1 MSTSIIGKPQDRVD
15 GKLKVTGGAMYP
27 GDRQI
32 ENLAY
37 GYLLTS
43 AVAKGSIQA
52 MDTSVAEHAPGV
64 AAVYTPFNPLKLYHG
79 LGQSEGASSGET
91 VPPLQDRKILN
102 YGQIIGLVVA
112 DSFEQARDGAALVR
126 TQYQVEDP
134 VASWDKGMEFSFT
147 PPAVG
152 EDQAITKILAE
163 GVQSIDDAIKGCPVV
178 MDATYAEPIYHHNPM
193 EPHATTA
200 VWHGDRLT
208 IYDAT
213 QGVVSQRLD
222 VAAVLGIDED
232 MVRVLC
238 PFVGGGF
245 GCKGSMWMF
254 SPLTAAAARAL
265 NRPVKTILTR
275 EQMFTLVGHRPA
287 LIQHLTLG
295 ASADGTLQAVK
306 HDVRSTV
313 SFSKM
318 FIEAAAHRTSRLLYK
333 SPNIQ
338 VSQTLVPWD
347 VGGPTFM
354 RAPGCAPGMFALE
367 CAMDELAAK
376 SGIDPVELRIKN
388 NADVY
393 PGRNVP
399 WSSKNLVECY
409 QLGAEKFGWS
419 KRKSEPGVVKDGD
432 WLIGMGMASALY
444 PAHRNRASA
453 KIRLQADGTAQ
464 VSSATQ
470 DLGTGTWT
478 VLAIVGADSLELP
491 IEKIRTELG
500 DSALPPAP
508 TSGGSTSVA
517 SVTPAIQRAAES
529 AKKKLIQLSI
539 RDKKSPF
546 FGMNDVV
553 YKSGEITGG
562 GKSAD
567 FGSVLSAIG
576 RSAVEAVEM
585 AAPGEE
591 EEKYAFHSFGAQFC
605 ELQVN
610 RWTAEVRLQRIT
622 SVMDIGTVVNLK
634 TARSQIIGG
643 IVFGIGMALLEGSVL
658 EEKTGRYA
666 NANFADYLVATN
678 ADVPDV
684 DVHFINKPDTIFNP
698 LGARGIG
705 EIGITGMPAAIAN
718 AVYNAT
724 GRRVRDFPI
733 LPEKLLPVAPNQP
746 VISMSGNQGS
756 RSHVG

>member
-1 MSTSIIGKPQDRVD
+1 MSSIIGKPQDRID
-15 GKLKVTGGAMYP
+15 GKLKVTGRAMYA
-27 GDRQI
+27 GDRQAQ
-32 ENLAY
+32 NLAY

-43 AVAKGSIQA
+43 TVAKGSIQR
-52 MDTSVAEHAPGV
+52 METSAAEQSPGV
-64 AAVYTPFNPLKLYHG
+64 AAVYTPFNPLKLYRG
-79 LGQSEGASSGET
+79 LEPSEGAMSGEIL
-91 VPPLQDRKILN
+91 PPLQDQKVLN

-112 DSFEQARDGAALVR
+112 DSFEQARDAAALVKTR
-126 TQYQVEDP
+126 YQAEEP
-134 VASWDKGMEFSFT
+134 VASWEQGLEHSFT
-147 PPAVG
+147 PENVNEEKATIKV
-152 EDQAITKILAE
+152 LAE
-163 GVQSIDDAIKGCPVV
+163 GVQSIDEALQASPVV
-178 MDATYAEPIYHHNPM
+178 MDATYIEPIYHHNPM

-200 VWHGDRLT
+200 VWQGDRLT

-213 QGVVSQRLD
+213 QGVIAHRLN

-254 SPLTAAAARAL
+254 SPLTAAAAQAL

-295 ASADGTLQAVK
+295 ATQDGTLQAVK
-306 HDVRSTV
+306 HDVQSTV
-313 SFSKM
+313 SVSK
-318 FIEAAAHRTSRLLYK
+318 FFVEAAAHRTSRLLYK

-338 VSQTLVPWD
+338 VSHTLVPWN

-367 CAMDELAAK
+367 CAMDELAVK
-376 SGIDPVELRIKN
+376 SGVDPVELRVKN
-388 NADVY
+388 DSDLY
-393 PGRNVP
+393 PGKNVP
-399 WSSKNLVECY
+399 WSSRHLVECF

-419 KRKSEPGVVKDGD
+419 QRNAKPGALRDGD
-432 WLIGMGMASALY
+432 WLIGMGTASALY

-453 KIRLQADGTAQ
+453 KVRLQADGTAQ

-478 VLAIVGADSLELP
+478 VLAIVGADSLGLP

-508 TSGGSTSVA
+508 TSGGSTSVS
-517 SVTPAIQRAAES
+517 SVTPAIQKAAES
-529 AKKKLIQLSI
+529 AKNKLIELAI
-539 RDKKSPF
+539 KDKKSPF
-546 FGMNDVV
+546 FGMKVEEVIYQDGQLV
-553 YKSGEITGG
+553 GG
-562 GKSAD
+562 GKSVD
-567 FGSVLSAIG
+567 FGSVLGATG
-576 RSAVEAVEM
+576 RGSVEATEM
-585 AAPGEE
+585 AAAGEE
-591 EEKYAFHSFGAQFC
+591 EKKYAFHSFGAQFC
-605 ELQVN
+605 QLKVN
-610 RWTAEVRLQRIT
+610 RWTGEIRLQRIT
-622 SVMDIGTVVNLK
+622 SVMDIGTVINMK
-634 TARSQIIGG
+634 TARSQILGG

-678 ADVPDV
+678 ADIPDV
-684 DVHFINKPDTIFNP
+684 DIHFVVKPDTIFNP

-705 EIGITGMPAAIAN
+705 EIGVTGMPAAIAI
-718 AVYNAT
+718 AVFNAT
-724 GRRVRDFPI
+724 GKRIRQFPI
-733 LPEKLLPVAPNQP
+733 HPENLLLAEPGQP
-746 VISMSGNQGS
+746 TIS
-756 RSHVG
+756 

>member
-1 MSTSIIGKPQDRVD
+1 M
-15 GKLKVTGGAMYP
+15 
-27 GDRQI
+27 

-43 AVAKGSIQA
+43 TVAKGSIRA
-52 MDTSVAEHAPGV
+52 MDTSGAERTRGV
-64 AAVYTPFNPLKLYHG
+64 LAVYTPFNPLKLYRG
-79 LGQSEGASSGET
+79 LDSSEGANSGEIQ
-91 VPPLQDRKILN
+91 PPLQDARILN

-112 DSFEQARDGAALVR
+112 ESFEQARDAAALVT
-126 TQYQVEDP
+126 TQYDEDNP
-134 VASWDKGMEFSFT
+134 VASWETGMENAFT
-147 PPAVG
+147 PEAVG
-152 EDQAITKILAE
+152 GESATIKILSE
-163 GVQSIDDAIKGCPVV
+163 GVSSIDDAIKDSPVV
-178 MDATYAEPIYHHNPM
+178 LDATYREPIYHHNPM

-213 QGVVSQRLD
+213 QGVVAHRLD
-222 VAAVLGIDED
+222 LAAVLGIDED

-265 NRPVKTILTR
+265 GRSVKTILTR

-287 LIQHLTLG
+287 LIQRLTLG
-295 ASADGTLQAVK
+295 AKPDGTLQAVK

-313 SFSKM
+313 SFSKV
-318 FIEAAAHRTSRLLYK
+318 FVEAAAHRTSRLLYK
-333 SPNIQ
+333 STNIQ
-338 VSQTLVPWD
+338 VSQTLVPWN

-376 SGIDPVELRIKN
+376 LRIDPIELRIKN
-388 NADVY
+388 NAEVF
-393 PGRNVP
+393 PGKNVP

-409 QLGAEKFGWS
+409 QLGAQKFGWS
-419 KRKSEPGVVKDGD
+419 KRNPEPGAIRDGD
-432 WLIGMGMASALY
+432 WLVGMGMASALY
-444 PAHRNRASA
+444 PAHRSGASV
-453 KIRLQADGTAQ
+453 KVRLQADGTAE

-491 IEKIRTELG
+491 IEKIRPELG
-500 DSALPPAP
+500 DSALPYAP

-529 AKKKLIQLSI
+529 AKRKLIQFVL
-539 RDKKSPF
+539 RDKRSPF
-546 FGMNDVV
+546 FGMRAEDVV
-553 YKSGEITGG
+553 YRDGKIEGG

-567 FGSVLSAIG
+567 FGSVLTAIG
-576 RSAVEAVEM
+576 RGAVEAVEM
-585 AAPGEE
+585 AEPGEE
-591 EEKYAFHSFGAQFC
+591 EQKYAFHSFGAQFC
-605 ELQVN
+605 ELRVN
-610 RWTAEVRLQRIT
+610 RWTGEVRLQRIT

-634 TARSQIIGG
+634 AARSQIIGG

-658 EEKTGRYA
+658 EEKTGRYG

-678 ADVPDV
+678 ADVPYV
-684 DVHFINKPDTIFNP
+684 DVYFIDKPDTIFNP

-724 GRRVRDFPI
+724 GNRVRDFPI
-733 LPEKLLPVAPNQP
+733 LPEKLLPLGLNQP
-746 VISMSGNQGS
+746 AISMAL
-756 RSHVG
+756 R

>member
-1 MSTSIIGKPQDRVD
+1 MSTQIIGKPQDRVD
-15 GKLKVTGGAMYP
+15 GRLKVTGRAMYS
-27 GDRQI
+27 GDRQE
-32 ENLAY
+32 ENLTY

-43 AVAKGSIQA
+43 KVAKGLIQA
-52 MDTSVAEHAPGV
+52 MDTSVAERSPGV

-79 LGQSEGASSGET
+79 LEPPEGATSGET
-91 VPPLQDRKILN
+91 LPPLQDQKILN

-112 DSFEQARDGAALVR
+112 ESYEQARDAAALVR
-126 TQYQVEDP
+126 TQYQAEEP
-134 VASWDKGMEFSFT
+134 VASWEQGIEHTFT
-147 PPAVG
+147 PESVDREKATV
-152 EDQAITKILAE
+152 KILAE
-163 GVQSIDDAIKGCPVV
+163 GVDSIDDAIRGSPLVV
-178 MDATYAEPIYHHNPM
+178 DVTYTEPIYHHNPM

-213 QGVVSQRLD
+213 QGVISHRLN
-222 VAAVLGIDED
+222 VASVLGIDED

-238 PFVGGGF
+238 PFVGGAF

-295 ASADGTLQAVK
+295 ANPDGTLQAVK

-313 SFSKM
+313 SFAKI
-318 FIEAAAHRTSRLLYK
+318 FVEAAAHRTSRLLYK

-338 VSQTLVPWD
+338 VSHTLVRWN

-354 RAPGCAPGMFALE
+354 RAPGCAPGMFSLE
-367 CAMDELAAK
+367 CAMDELAVRC
-376 SGIDPVELRIKN
+376 GIDPVELRTKN
-388 NADVY
+388 DAEVY

-399 WSSKNLVECY
+399 WSCKNLVECY

-419 KRKSEPGVVKDGD
+419 KRNSIPGAVQEGD
-432 WLIGMGMASALY
+432 WLVGMGMASALY

-453 KIRLQADGTAQ
+453 KVRFQADGTAQ

-478 VLAIVGADSLELP
+478 VLAMVGADSLGLP
-491 IEKIRTELG
+491 IAKIHTELG
-500 DSALPPAP
+500 DSALPSAP
-508 TSGGSTSVA
+508 TSGGSASVA
-517 SVTPAIQRAAES
+517 SVTPAIQKAAES
-529 AKKKLIQLSI
+529 AKKKLIQLAI
-539 RDKKSPF
+539 RDRKSPF
-546 FGMNDVV
+546 FGAKIEDVS
-553 YKSGEITGG
+553 YRNGELTGA

-567 FGSVLSAIG
+567 FGSVLSGIG

-585 AAPGEE
+585 AAAGEE

-605 ELQVN
+605 QVKVN
-610 RWTAEVRLQRIT
+610 RWTGEVRLQRMT

-634 TARSQIIGG
+634 TARSQIMGG
-643 IVFGIGMALLEGSVL
+643 IVFGIGMALMEGTIL

-666 NANFADYLVATN
+666 NANFADYLIATN
-678 ADVPDV
+678 ADVPYIDI
-684 DVHFINKPDTIFNP
+684 HFINKPDTIFNP

-705 EIGITGMPAAIAN
+705 EIGITGTPAAIAN

-724 GRRVRDFPI
+724 GRRVREFPI
-733 LPEKLLPVAPNQP
+733 LPEKLLPIGANQP
-746 VISMSGNQGS
+746 MISMSE
-756 RSHVG
+756 RS

>member
-1 MSTSIIGKPQDRVD
+1 MTRNVVGKAYDRVD
-15 GKLKVTGGAMYP
+15 GKLKVTGRAMYA
-27 GDRQI
+27 GDRQTG
-32 ENLAY
+32 NLAF

-43 AVAKGSIQA
+43 AVAKGSILA
-52 MDTSVAEHAPGV
+52 MDAIAAERSPGV
-64 AAVYTPFNPLKLYHG
+64 LAVYTPYNSLKLYRG
-79 LGQSEGASSGET
+79 LEPSEGAMSGEMM
-91 VPPLQDRKILN
+91 PPLQDRKILN

-112 DSFEQARDGAALVR
+112 DSFEQARDAAALVR
-126 TQYQVEDP
+126 THYQAEDP
-134 VASWDKGMEFSFT
+134 VASWQQGMEHSFI
-147 PPAVG
+147 PASVG
-152 EDQAITKILAE
+152 EESATIKILAE
-163 GVQSIDDAIKGCPVV
+163 GIGSIDDVIRASPVTV
-178 MDATYAEPIYHHNPM
+178 DVTYTEPIYHHNPM

-200 VWHGDRLT
+200 IWNGDRLT

-213 QGVVSQRLD
+213 QGVVAHRLN

-238 PFVGGGF
+238 PFVGGAF

-254 SPLTAAAARAL
+254 SPLTAAAARVL

-295 ASADGTLQAVK
+295 ASPDGTLQAVK
-306 HDVRSTV
+306 HDVLSTV
-313 SFSKM
+313 SFSKA
-318 FIEAAAHRTSRLLYK
+318 FVEAAAHRTSRLLYK

-338 VSQTLVPWD
+338 VTHRVVPWD

-354 RAPGCAPGMFALE
+354 RAPGCAPGMLALE
-367 CAMDELAAK
+367 CAMDELAVK
-376 SGIDPVELRIKN
+376 SGIDPVELRTKN
-388 NADVY
+388 DAELF

-399 WSSKNLVECY
+399 WSSKHLVECF

-419 KRKSEPGVVKDGD
+419 ERNSEPSAVRDGD

-444 PAHRNRASA
+444 PAHRNKASA

-478 VLAIVGADSLELP
+478 VLPIVGAESLELP
-491 IEKIRTELG
+491 FEKVRGELG

-508 TSGGSTSVA
+508 TSGGSTSVS
-517 SVTPAIQRAAES
+517 SVTPAIQKAAES
-529 AKKKLIQLSI
+529 VKKKLIQVAI
-539 RDKKSPF
+539 KDKKSPF
-546 FGMNDVV
+546 FGMKTEDLV
-553 YKSGEITGG
+553 YQKGAIVGG

-567 FGSVLSAIG
+567 FGSLLGAMG
-576 RSAVEAVEM
+576 RSSVEAVEM
-585 AAPGEE
+585 AAAGEE
-591 EEKYAFHSFGAQFC
+591 EEKYAFHSFGAHFC
-605 ELQVN
+605 QLKVN
-610 RWTAEVRLQRIT
+610 RWTGEVRLQRIT
-622 SVMDIGTVVNLK
+622 SVMDIGTVVNQK

-643 IVFGIGMALLEGSVL
+643 IVFGIGMALLEGSIL

-666 NANFADYLVATN
+666 NANFSDYLVATN
-678 ADVPDV
+678 SDVPSMDIY
-684 DVHFINKPDTIFNP
+684 FIDKPDTIFNP

-705 EIGITGMPAAIAN
+705 EIGVTGMPAAIAN

-724 GRRVRDFPI
+724 GRRVREFPI
-733 LPEKLLPVAPNQP
+733 RPEKLLPGGAAQP
-746 VISMSGNQGS
+746 LISAT
-756 RSHVG
+756 

>member
-1 MSTSIIGKPQDRVD
+1 MSTGIIGKPQDRID
-15 GKLKVTGGAMYP
+15 GKLKVTGRAMYA
-27 GDRQI
+27 GDRQAQ
-32 ENLAY
+32 NLAF

-43 AVAKGSIQA
+43 TLAKGSIQG
-52 MDTSVAEHAPGV
+52 MDASAAEQSPGV
-64 AAVYTPFNPLKLYHG
+64 AAVYTPFNPLKLYRG
-79 LGQSEGASSGET
+79 LEPSEGAMSGEIL
-91 VPPLQDRKILN
+91 PPLQDRKILN

-112 DSFEQARDGAALVR
+112 DSFEHARDAAALVKTR
-126 TQYQVEDP
+126 YDAEEP
-134 VASWDKGMEFSFT
+134 VASWEQGLEHSFT
-147 PPAVG
+147 PENVNEEKAT
-152 EDQAITKILAE
+152 IKILAQ
-163 GVQSIDDAIKGCPVV
+163 GVQSIDEPLKASPVV
-178 MDATYAEPIYHHNPM
+178 MDATYIEPIYHHNPM

-200 VWHGDRLT
+200 VWQGDRLT

-213 QGVVSQRLD
+213 QGVIAHRLN

-254 SPLTAAAARAL
+254 SPLTAAAARTL

-295 ASADGTLQAVK
+295 ATQDGTLQAVK
-306 HDVRSTV
+306 HDVQSTV
-313 SFSKM
+313 SFSKS
-318 FIEAAAHRTSRLLYK
+318 FVEAAAHRTSRLLYK

-338 VSQTLVPWD
+338 VSHTLVPWN

-367 CAMDELAAK
+367 CAMDELAVK
-376 SGIDPVELRIKN
+376 SGVDPVELRVKN
-388 NADVY
+388 DSDLY
-393 PGRNVP
+393 PGKNVP
-399 WSSKNLVECY
+399 WSSRHLVECF

-419 KRKSEPGVVKDGD
+419 QRKAEPGAVRDGD
-432 WLIGMGMASALY
+432 WLIGMGTASALY

-453 KIRLQADGTAQ
+453 KVRLQADGTAQ

-478 VLAIVGADSLELP
+478 VLAIVGADSLGLP

-508 TSGGSTSVA
+508 TSGGSTSVS
-517 SVTPAIQRAAES
+517 SVTPAIQKAAES
-529 AKKKLIQLSI
+529 AKKKLIQLAI
-539 RDKKSPF
+539 KDKKSPF
-546 FGMNDVV
+546 FGMKIEEVIYQEGQLV
-553 YKSGEITGG
+553 GG
-562 GKSAD
+562 GKSVD
-567 FGSVLSAIG
+567 FGSVLGATG
-576 RSAVEAVEM
+576 RGSVEATEM
-585 AAPGEE
+585 AAAGEE

-605 ELQVN
+605 QLKVN
-610 RWTAEVRLQRIT
+610 RWTGEIRIQRVT
-622 SVMDIGTVVNLK
+622 SVMDIGTVINMK
-634 TARSQIIGG
+634 TARSQILGG
-643 IVFGIGMALLEGSVL
+643 VVFGIGMALLEGSIL

-678 ADVPDV
+678 ADIPDV
-684 DVHFINKPDTIFNP
+684 DIHFVVKPDTIFNP

-718 AVYNAT
+718 AVFNAT
-724 GRRVRDFPI
+724 GKRIRQFPI
-733 LPEKLLPVAPNQP
+733 HPEDLLPSETGRPT
-746 VISMSGNQGS
+746 IS
-756 RSHVG
+756 

>member
-1 MSTSIIGKPQDRVD
+1 MTRNVVGKAHDRVD
-15 GKLKVTGGAMYP
+15 GTLKVTGRALYA

-32 ENLAY
+32 EDLAY

-43 AVAKGSIQA
+43 VVAKGSIQT
-52 MDTSVAEHAPGV
+52 MDTSVAERSPGV
-64 AAVYTPFNPLKLYHG
+64 AAVYTPFHPLKLFHG
-79 LGQSEGASSGET
+79 LEPSEGAMSGEIL
-91 VPPLQDRKILN
+91 PPLQDRKILN

-112 DSFEQARDGAALVR
+112 DSFEQARDAAALVR
-126 TQYQVEDP
+126 TQYQAEDP
-134 VASWDKGMEFSFT
+134 VASWEKGMGHSFT
-147 PPAVG
+147 PESVGG
-152 EDQAITKILAE
+152 EDATIKILAE
-163 GVQSIDDAIKGCPVV
+163 GTGSIDDAIKSSPVV
-178 MDATYAEPIYHHNPM
+178 VDITYTEPIYDHNPM

-208 IYDAT
+208 LYDAT
-213 QGVVSQRLD
+213 QGVVSDRLN

-265 NRPVKTILTR
+265 DRPVKTILTR

-295 ASADGTLQAVK
+295 ASSDGTLQAVK
-306 HDVRSTV
+306 HDVLSTV
-313 SFSKM
+313 SFSKV
-318 FIEAAAHRTSRLLYK
+318 FVEAAAHRTSRLLYK

-338 VSQTLVPWD
+338 VSHTVVPWD
-347 VGGPTFM
+347 VGAPTFM

-367 CAMDELAAK
+367 CAMDELAVK
-376 SGIDPVELRIKN
+376 SGIDPVELRTKN
-388 NADVY
+388 DADLF
-393 PGRNVP
+393 PGKNIP
-399 WSSKNLVECY
+399 WSSKHLVECY

-419 KRKSEPGVVKDGD
+419 NRNPQPGAVQDGD

-444 PAHRNRASA
+444 PAHRNKASA

-478 VLAIVGADSLELP
+478 VLAIVGAESLELP
-491 IEKIRTELG
+491 MEKMRTELG

-508 TSGGSTSVA
+508 TSGGSTSVS
-517 SVTPAIQRAAES
+517 SVTPAIQKAAES
-529 AKKKLIQLSI
+529 VKKKLIQLAI
-539 RDKKSPF
+539 KDKKSPF
-546 FGMNDVV
+546 FGMKAEDIV
-553 YKSGEITGG
+553 YRNGELVGG
-562 GKSAD
+562 GKSAG
-567 FGSVLSAIG
+567 FGSVLSATG
-576 RSAVEAVEM
+576 RGSVEAVEM
-585 AAPGEE
+585 AAAGEE

-605 ELQVN
+605 ELKVN
-610 RWTAEVRLQRIT
+610 RWTGEVRLQRIT

-643 IVFGIGMALLEGSVL
+643 IVFGIGMALLEGSIL

-666 NANFADYLVATN
+666 NANFSDYLIATN
-678 ADVPDV
+678 ADVPSMDIYFV
-684 DVHFINKPDTIFNP
+684 DKPDTIFNP

-724 GRRVRDFPI
+724 GKRVREFPI
-733 LPEKLLPVAPNQP
+733 LPEKLLPVGALQP
-746 VISMSGNQGS
+746 MISMARN
-756 RSHVG
+756 

>member
-1 MSTSIIGKPQDRVD
+1 MSTNIIGKPQDRVD
-15 GKLKVTGGAMYP
+15 GKLKVTGRVMYP

-32 ENLAY
+32 ENLAF

-52 MDTSVAEHAPGV
+52 MDTTAAEHSPGV
-64 AAVYTPFNPLKLYHG
+64 AAVYTPFNPLKLYRG
-79 LGQSEGASSGET
+79 LEQSEGASSGEIL
-91 VPPLQDRKILN
+91 PPLQDQKVLN

-112 DSFEQARDGAALVR
+112 DSFEQARDAAALVKTR
-126 TQYQVEDP
+126 YEAEDP
-134 VASWDKGMEFSFT
+134 VASWEQGMEHSFA
-147 PPAVG
+147 PESVWG
-152 EDQAITKILAE
+152 EKATVKILAD
-163 GVQSIDDAIKGCPVV
+163 GVASIEDAISGSPVV
-178 MDATYAEPIYHHNPM
+178 VDATYTEPIYHHNPM

-208 IYDAT
+208 MYDAT
-213 QGVVSQRLD
+213 QGVVSHRLD
-222 VAAVLGIDED
+222 VAAALGIDED

-238 PFVGGGF
+238 PFVGGAF

-295 ASADGTLQAVK
+295 ASQDGTLQAVK

-313 SFSKM
+313 SFSKT
-318 FIEAAAHRTSRLLYK
+318 FIEAAAHCTSRLLYK

-338 VSQTLVPWD
+338 VNQTLVPWD

-388 NADVY
+388 DADVY

-419 KRKSEPGVVKDGD
+419 KRNSAPGAVRDGD
-432 WLIGMGMASALY
+432 WLVGTGMASALY

-453 KIRLQADGTAQ
+453 KVRLQADGTAQ

-517 SVTPAIQRAAES
+517 SVTPAIQKAAES
-529 AKKKLIQLSI
+529 AKKKLIELSV
-539 RDKKSPF
+539 RDRKSPF
-546 FGMNDVV
+546 FGMKVEDIAYRN
-553 YKSGEITGG
+553 GELAGG

-576 RSAVEAVEM
+576 RGSVEATEM
-585 AAPGEE
+585 AAAGEE

-605 ELQVN
+605 KLKVN
-610 RWTAEVRLQRIT
+610 RWTGEVRLHRIV

-634 TARSQIIGG
+634 AARSQIIGG

-678 ADVPDV
+678 ADVPYV

-698 LGARGIG
+698 VGARGIG

-724 GRRVRDFPI
+724 GRRVREFPI
-733 LPEKLLPVAPNQP
+733 RPEKLLPMSLNQAA
-746 VISMSGNQGS
+746 ISMSES
-756 RSHVG
+756 